1 MSDNLLKE
9 EILRIDQL
17 MNYNRSKTLF
27 EQIPPSVMDRR
38 LGITRKN
45 ARATNMTVADYES
58 KVYGAEGADAFI
70 DVVTDP
76 HVFLP
81 ALAIV
86 LSIASAGTASPLA
99 AALLAGGSLGLE
111 AIDASL
117 YWKEGEYASAG
128 ITALFALFPAAQLAK
143 ALGVKIL
150 GEVTEAEIKTI
161 SNKLKNKLDLTAKEA
176 KVVNAI
182 AENQTKINR
191 MIYMRSAKV
200 LTAELLGKLS
210 GLGLIRALLKM
221 AKLGIISWKMTWR
234 FTGIVGG
241 LYSVGQLGA
250 FLGDETAL
258 ALGYE
263 VPTEAEKNRDAFTEM
278 LIENAE
284 TPKFKNTVRGSM
296 YAYTYTSDEQKQ
308 KEVTFKLNELKEWME
323 NYEKQN

>member
-27 EQIPPSVMDRR
+27 EQEPSLERMVDLRGMGTRR
-38 LGITRKN
+38 YTEYKKRQN
-45 ARATNMTVADYES
+45 DMSYEALTTIGKTLS
-58 KVYGAEGADAFI
+58 
-70 DVVTDP
+70 DP

-117 YWKEGEYASAG
+117 YWKEGEYGSAG
-128 ITALFALFPAAQLAK
+128 ITAIFALFPAAQLAK

-150 GEVTEAEIKTI
+150 GEVTEAEIKAI
-161 SNKLKNKLDLTAKEA
+161 SKKLKNKLDLTAKEA

-182 AENQTKINR
+182 AENQTTINR
-191 MIYMRSAKV
+191 MIFMRSARV

-210 GLGLIRALLKM
+210 GLGLIRVLLKM

-263 VPTEAEKNRDAFTEM
+263 VPTEAEKNRDAFMEM
-278 LIENAE
+278 IVENAE
-284 TPKFKNTVRGSM
+284 TPEFKNTVRGSIE
-296 YAYTYTSDEQKQ
+296 AYTYTSDEQKQ
-308 KEVTFKLNELKEWME
+308 EEVMGKLNELKEWME